1 MNASKMPLR
10 CVDRPLWF
18 GSGVWLVH
26 VEPSILLKPWTHNT
40 WKHPCITI
48 QWTMRFS
55 YPNIFTFLS
64 LMKGNYNHSLQR
76 PHPILFYR
84 CDPQTSFT
92 QANVRCIS
100 WKSMRLMFVTVWN
113 DFTIIVFWCFL
124 VNSLAPLPFAPVQDG
139 RKNYRLPYWHG
150 VVLERKPTCH
160 GPLAPVIRDYLVK
173 HGSSD
178 VIIWATKKIH
188 YPYTIHVWSIYPHAA
203 FGWFLW

>member
-1 MNASKMPLR
+1 MMVSNRNL
-10 CVDRPLWF
+10 LF
-18 GSGVWLVH
+18 QGVIFRFH
-26 VEPSILLKPWTHNT
+26 VSFREGIYISISNEGK
-40 WKHPCITI
+40 K
-48 QWTMRFS
+48 
-55 YPNIFTFLS
+55 S
-64 LMKGNYNHSLQR
+64 LFQK
-76 PHPILFYR
+76 PHPILFSR
-84 CDPQTSFT
+84 CDPKKSFT

-113 DFTIIVFWCFL
+113 DFTIIVFL

-160 GPLAPVIRDYLVK
+160 GPLAPVIRDSLVK

-188 YPYTIHVWSIYPHAA
+188 YPYTIHVWSKDLHAA